1 MRCPP
6 KVPAAWLPSTVGFKP
21 SHTGDQRSPSEARPA
36 PTSTG
41 RCFAPSRWH
50 MPTRTDIS
58 VGDLSYLR
66 AAASALATAE
76 APTHCPL
83 GPRGRRVPAR
93 SLTV

>member
-1 MRCPP
+1 VKQDSRQHR
-6 KVPAAWLPSTVGFKP
+6 T
-21 SHTGDQRSPSEARPA
+21 R
-36 PTSTG
+36 
-41 RCFAPSRWH
+41 RCFAPSQSR

-76 APTHCPL
+76 PPPPCRL
-83 GPRGRRVPAR
+83 GPKGRCVPAR